1 MRCVIL
7 VVLLFF
13 LGTHQGNFLKKS
25 KNNKNN
31 QKKRKKYSIFSNKFR
46 LNICG
51 VKCLNTQ
58 YDEVR
63 WGKSI
68 ILNHLRPKKGLTS
81 RP

>member
-1 MRCVIL
+1 VRNFSRPHI
-7 VVLLFF
+7 FF
-13 LGTHQGNFLKKS
+13 RDKPEKICEKIKK
-25 KNNKNN
+25 N
-31 QKKRKKYSIFSNKFR
+31 QKKRKKCSIFPKKIR

-68 ILNHLRPKKGLTS
+68 ILNHLRPK
-81 RP
+81 RA

>member
-1 MRCVIL
+1 VRNFSRSNI
-7 VVLLFF
+7 FIRDKTGKF
-13 LGTHQGNFLKKS
+13 LE
-25 KNNKNN
+25 NNKKNR
-31 QKKRKKYSIFSNKFR
+31 KKRKKYSIFSKKER

-68 ILNHLRPKKGLTS
+68 ILNHLGPKKGLTS
-81 RP
+81 RL